1 MKAIGFNNFRKFQ
14 NFPMM
19 ELGGVNVFVGTNN
32 SGKSTAIKAMIL
44 LLDNILSWEH
54 HPDFGTPFARG
65 FRFTTESNSHLYLGG
80 YENSINS
87 DANGKPMS
95 FSFTTGNT
103 RVSFCLC
110 SGEKEQKDSIGTRLQ
125 VFLKHLE
132 VENLQTKVVF
142 YYDFDIRGIRNKG
155 DIRISVPKNNL
166 VLALKAFIQNI
177 SSKQTKQ
184 DKKSDVMSNFIPSL
198 LFGVIGA
205 AAKGL
210 YDAFKGNFSWDKEKL
225 ELEKSKLSAISDE
238 QINLWG
244 KFQLSKLMTKTSHG
258 NMTEALISKIEKY
271 GDFSLYYIKESFNQI
286 VEDIN
291 NLSTFNYVEAHNA
304 THKHFVNIEDKDDFL
319 SQTLSKFLGE
329 GVMDNMK
336 VVDFV
341 HKWLES
347 LNIAD
352 RFLIENPF
360 EGMYMVKLLNKNNEA
375 KPLGSYGTGSIQI
388 FILLLQIAIAIH
400 SGKNI
405 IMFVEEPEQN
415 LHPSLQSRLAELFYE
430 VWKMT
435 NGKVRFVVETHSE
448 YLVRK
453 MQVIVAKSI
462 NNGDY
467 YLQEVNQNIKIYY
480 FQENG
485 DPYSMQFMGTGH
497 FARKFGKGFFDEAGK
512 SYNDLARIERGL
524 L

>member
-142 YYDFDIRGIRNKG
+142 YYDFDLHGVRNKG
-155 DIRISVPKNNL
+155 DIKICVPKKSL
-166 VLALKAFIQNI
+166 VLALKELICSIQRTNTKDENKAF
-177 SSKQTKQ
+177 SMT
-184 DKKSDVMSNFIPSL
+184 NFIPSI
-198 LFGVIGA
+198 LFGAVGTA
-205 AAKGL
+205 ARGL
-210 YDAFKGNFSWDKEKL
+210 YKAITGKLSWNIEKL
-225 ELEKSKLSAISDE
+225 ELEQSRLSAISDE
-238 QINLWG
+238 QINLLG
-244 KFQLSKLMTKTSHG
+244 KFQLSKLMTNPSLG
-258 NMTEALISKIEKY
+258 NMTETLISKIEKY

-400 SGKNI
+400 SGKNM

-453 MQVIVAKSI
+453 MQVIVANVMLSEDQSI
-462 NNGDY
+462 DNVNQDIKVYYFPERKEPYPMVFKNNGRF
-467 YLQEVNQNIKIYY
+467 QN
-480 FQENG
+480 
-485 DPYSMQFMGTGH
+485 
-497 FARKFGKGFFDEAGK
+497 KFGQGFFDESSRAN
-512 SYNDLARIERGL
+512 YELVL
-524 L
+524 LENRD

>member
-44 LLDNILSWEH
+44 LLDNILSWER
-54 HPDFGTPFARG
+54 HPDFGIPFSRG

-95 FSFTTGNT
+95 FSFITGNT

-110 SGEKEQKDSIGTRLQ
+110 SGEKEQKDSIGTSLQ

-132 VENLQTKVVF
+132 IENLQTKVVF
-142 YYDFDIRGIRNKG
+142 YYDFDLRGFRNNG

-166 VLALKAFIQNI
+166 VSGLKELICSIRRTNMKGENKEF
-177 SSKQTKQ
+177 S
-184 DKKSDVMSNFIPSL
+184 MSNFIPSI
-198 LFGVIGA
+198 LFGAVGTVVRSLYKTI
-205 AAKGL
+205 KGKL
-210 YDAFKGNFSWDKEKL
+210 SWDIEKL
-225 ELEKSKLSAISDE
+225 ELEQSCLSSISDE
-238 QINLWG
+238 QINILSR
-244 KFQLSKLMTKTSHG
+244 FQFSKLMSKASQKDIS
-258 NMTEALISKIEKY
+258 EALISKVEKY
-271 GDFSLYYIKESFNQI
+271 GDFSSYYINVSFNQI
-286 VEDIN
+286 IEDIN

-329 GVMDNMK
+329 GVMDNNK

-341 HKWLES
+341 NKWLDT

-352 RFLIENPF
+352 RFLIKNPF
-360 EGMYMVKLLNKNNEA
+360 EGMYMVNLLNKNNEA

-388 FILLLQIAIAIH
+388 FILLLQIAISIH
-400 SGKNI
+400 SNKNI

-415 LHPSLQSRLAELFYE
+415 LHPSLQSRLADLFYE
-430 VWKMT
+430 VWNMT
-435 NGKVRFVVETHSE
+435 KGKVRFVVETHSE

-453 MQVIVAKSI
+453 MQVIVANAILSERKSI
-462 NNGDY
+462 DKVNQDIKVYYFPDKKEPYPMVFKNNGRF
-467 YLQEVNQNIKIYY
+467 QN
-480 FQENG
+480 
-485 DPYSMQFMGTGH
+485 
-497 FARKFGKGFFDEAGK
+497 KFGQGFFDESSRAN
-512 SYNDLARIERGL
+512 YELVL
-524 L
+524 LENRD